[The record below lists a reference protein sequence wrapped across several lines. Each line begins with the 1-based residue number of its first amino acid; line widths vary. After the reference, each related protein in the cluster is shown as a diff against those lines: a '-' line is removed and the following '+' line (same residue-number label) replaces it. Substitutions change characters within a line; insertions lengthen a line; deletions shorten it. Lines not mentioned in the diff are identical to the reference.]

1 MIRLAKHEWDLLRSL
16 AGQARI
22 APERINVLQ
31 ARWEQNGPRPGA
43 PYTLLIGQPAVLELL
58 LARWLGPEAAGE
70 MAAAGDRPLVLGP
83 QPDKVQPPLGRWPTR
98 RQQLPGHVLVLRA
111 AQPLT
116 PAQEAALASLGF
128 LDQAILVTSLS
139 QPLSQTEREVAG
151 SLRAIAA
158 TLRVL
163 IVALPSDV
171 LSPGEQAELTDYAT
185 AQMAAQGFGTDRCT
199 GAAIWFTEGSEKRAG
214 ALSRIEEWLTPR
226 ETDVRAGRDGMLRQ
240 ALDNL
245 LSEIEKADVQQASI
259 DVPDEDLDHCIGQFN
274 HHLTGLGEK
283 MVQMAELGEFKTTE
297 QARRFF
303 VDAVHGWT
311 TGQSLPATTLTY
323 AETVRPG
330 VKAGLAAEV
339 EAAASLLEYV
349 PSENAKPLSPGSTNE
364 LQAPMSLMKH
374 ARSFLHAILI
384 GVVTAVALFLL
395 ATLLLAPWLALPLSL
410 VVGIVAAL
418 LAYIFR
424 SRSFPLPVVPSP
436 TLSMPPQKTPP
447 ALRGWSQIEQRLST
461 WFSSRLRHAPP
472 SVQQECERLRAMWQ
486 LQENHR

>member
-16 AGQARI
+16 AVQARI
-22 APERINVLQ
+22 APERINGLE
-31 ARWEQNGPRPGA
+31 ARWEQDRPRPGA
-43 PYTLLIGQPAVLELL
+43 PYTLLVGQPAVLELL
-58 LARWLGPEAAGE
+58 LARWLGPEAV
-70 MAAAGDRPLVLGP
+70 GDRPLVLGP
-83 QPDKVQPPLGRWPTR
+83 QPDRVQPPLGRWPTR
-98 RQQLPGHVLVLRA
+98 RHHLPGHVLVLGTA
-111 AQPLT
+111 YPLT

-139 QPLSQTEREVAG
+139 QPLSQPERELAG

-163 IVALPSDV
+163 IVALPSDEM
-171 LSPGEQAELTDYAT
+171 SSGEQAELTDYAV
-185 AQMAAQGFGTDRCT
+185 AQVAAQGFSTDRCP
-199 GAAIWFTEGSEKRAG
+199 GAAIWFTEGSDKRAG
-214 ALSRIEEWLTPR
+214 ALPPIEEWLTPR

-245 LSEIEKADVQQASI
+245 LSEIDKADVQQAGI
-259 DVPDEDLDHCIGQFN
+259 DVPDEDLNHCIGQFN

-311 TGQSLPATTLTY
+311 NGQGLPATTLTY
-323 AETVRPG
+323 AEMVRPG

-339 EAAASLLEYV
+339 EAAAFLLEYV
-349 PSENAKPLSPGSTNE
+349 PSENPDPLSLGSINK
-364 LQAPMSLMKH
+364 LQTPMSLINH
-374 ARSFLHAILI
+374 AKYILYAVLI
-384 GVVTAVALFLL
+384 GLGTAL
-395 ATLLLAPWLALPLSL
+395 ALLLLTTWLLSPWLALPLSM

-418 LAYIFR
+418 FAYILR
-424 SRSFPLPVVPSP
+424 SRSFPLLAEPSP
-436 TLSMPPQKTPP
+436 TLSVAPQKTTS

-461 WFSSRLRHAPP
+461 WFSSRLRCAPP
-472 SVQQECERLRAMWQ
+472 SVRQECERLRALWQ